1 MAKKDVDDYLQE
13 GIYGPLE
20 LHPDQ
25 KRKYMGTY
33 RERVVLA
40 LTKAQVRGEK
50 GLKELEQSIQTYPQS
65 SILMNGN
72 MNFRF
77 FKPYREL
84 ANKHGIT
91 YTSVTNREAES
102 EYGLVLAAKTAV
114 DKEEIFLPEEPEQKS
129 EEHKQKKPWWKKLLG
144 I

>member
-1 MAKKDVDDYLQE
+1 MAKKDVDNYLQE

-33 RERVVLA
+33 RERVILA
-40 LTKAQVRGEK
+40 LTQGQVRGEK
-50 GLKELEQSIQTYPQS
+50 GLEELEQSIQSFPQS
-65 SILMNGN
+65 SMLMNGN

-77 FKPYREL
+77 FKSYREV
-84 ANKHGIT
+84 ANKHSID

-102 EYGLVLAAKTAV
+102 EYGIVLAAKTAV
-114 DKEEIFLPEEPEQKS
+114 DKEDIFLPEESEQKS
-129 EEHKQKKPWWKKLLG
+129 EEPKQKKSWWKKLLG